1 MATKAKTAP
10 EAGEKENSLE
20 ENFDLLEEV
29 TSKLQSDD
37 LLLEE
42 AFENYKKGM
51 DLIKKCSSQ
60 IDMVEKEVM
69 KLGSD
74 MGLEKI

>member
-1 MATKAKTAP
+1 MATKAKTTP
-10 EAGEKENSLE
+10 EAGEKENTLE
-20 ENFDLLEEV
+20 ENVDLLEEV

-37 LLLEE
+37 LPLEE

-51 DLIKKCSSQ
+51 DLIKKCSAQ

>member
-1 MATKAKTAP
+1 MAAKAKTAQG
-10 EAGEKENSLE
+10 AAEKENTLE
-20 ENFDLLEEV
+20 ENFELLEEV
-29 TSKLQSDD
+29 TSRLQSDD
-37 LLLEE
+37 LPLEE

-51 DLIKKCSSQ
+51 DLIKQCSSQ
-60 IDMVEKEVM
+60 IDMVEKEVL

>member
-1 MATKAKTAP
+1 MAAKSKAAP
-10 EAGEKENSLE
+10 DAVEKENTLE

-29 TSKLQSDD
+29 TSRLQSDD
-37 LLLEE
+37 LPLEE

-60 IDMVEKEVM
+60 NDMVEKEVL

>member
-1 MATKAKTAP
+1 MAAKTKTAP
-10 EAGEKENSLE
+10 ESGEKENTLE
-20 ENFDLLEEV
+20 ENFELLEEV
-29 TSKLQSDD
+29 TSRLQSDD
-37 LLLEE
+37 LPLEE

-60 IDMVEKEVM
+60 IDMVEKEVL